1 MTAATVEKLAAR
13 PAAAPWQ
20 ELADREP
27 TLWALGL
34 AHLLAVPAVLLAMQ
48 FDDRLLGEVSVWAK
62 PLKFLVSIALFALT
76 LAWFVG
82 YVAPRRRRSSTIR
95 WMVRIVVATASFEML
110 YIAFQASRGEASH
123 FNVATP
129 VHAALYGAMGTA
141 AMVLT
146 AAPLLLAWEV
156 WRNPRPG
163 LDAGLRLSV
172 VVGLVLTFV
181 LGAGAGGYIG
191 SAMSPIVGTAAE
203 MRTMP
208 ILGWALTVGDLR
220 PAHFLGIH
228 AMQAIPALGAAVA
241 GMAWGRSAVVAG
253 ALAYSGLTVLVFVRA
268 LAGLP
273 LLG

>member
-1 MTAATVEKLAAR
+1 MTAATLTAFTAR
-13 PAAAPWQ
+13 PAGTLWQ
-20 ELADREP
+20 ELAGRER

-34 AHLLAVPAVLLAMQ
+34 VHLLAVPAALLAMQ

-82 YVAPRRRRSSTIR
+82 YVAPQRRRSRPIR
-95 WMVRIVVATASFEML
+95 WMVGIVVATASFEML

-123 FNVATP
+123 FNVTTP
-129 VHAALYGAMGTA
+129 IHAALYSAMGTA

-156 WRNPRPG
+156 WRNPRPA
-163 LDAGLRLSV
+163 LDAALRLSV
-172 VVGLVLTFV
+172 IVGLVLTFV
-181 LGAGAGGYIG
+181 LGAGAGATIG
-191 SAMSPIVGTAAE
+191 SAMSPIVGAAAD

-228 AMQAIPALGAAVA
+228 AMQAIPALGAVVA
-241 GMAWGRSAVVAG
+241 GMAWGRATVVAG
-253 ALAYSGLTVLVFVRA
+253 ALAYAGLTLLVFVRA